1 VGRRCDGVEGVWPQ
15 CFGLGAR
22 GGCARRDG
30 GMDGGE
36 PQHHESFRDST
47 AGRVTTGFIV
57 SCCKIGLFIYLNV
70 LWEGVWMK
78 GKSYD

>member
-1 VGRRCDGVEGVWPQ
+1 
-15 CFGLGAR
+15 
-22 GGCARRDG
+22 
-30 GMDGGE
+30 MDGGE

-47 AGRVTTGFIV
+47 AGRVTAGFIV